1 MFLNHVQIQSEV
13 FPTKAHYPF
22 NLSIFQNTS
31 GLYFDTPVTFL
42 IGENGAGKTTLLRAL
57 CMKCGIHIWEEME
70 RLRVHHNPYQNKLHT
85 ALTIKWQEGRVPGS
99 FFSSQMFRYF
109 SEILDEWA
117 SSDPDLLDYF
127 GGRSL
132 LTQSH
137 GQSLVSFF
145 KARYKVRGL
154 YLLDE
159 PETALSPKSQIEL
172 LQLLTKLSQEGQA
185 QFIIATHS
193 PILLACPDAKIYSF
207 DSSFIESVDYEE
219 TDYYQF
225 YRAFLLNRDQFLPLK
240 QAID

>member
-1 MFLNHVQIQSEV
+1 MHLNCVEFQPSKY
-13 FPTKAHYPF
+13 PTHDYYPF
-22 NLSIFQNTS
+22 NLNIFRNS
-31 GLYFDTPVTFL
+31 SEISFDQPVTFF

-70 RLRVHHNPYQNKLHT
+70 RLRVHHNPYQNKLYT
-85 ALTIKWQEGRVPGS
+85 ALKIQWKRGAVPGS

-117 SSDPDLLDYF
+117 SSDPGLLDYF
-127 GGRSL
+127 GGKSL

-145 KARYKVRGL
+145 RARYKVKGL

-172 LQLLTKLSQEGQA
+172 LQLLTKYSGEGKT

-193 PILLACPDAKIYSF
+193 PILLACPNAQIYNFDAHRITP
-207 DSSFIESVDYEE
+207 IEYEDTE
-219 TDYYQF
+219 YYQF
-225 YRAFLLNRDQFLPLK
+225 YRSFLLNRDQYLN
-240 QAID
+240 I

>member
-1 MFLNHVQIQSEV
+1 MFLNHVQIQSEI
-13 FPTKAHYPF
+13 FPTTAHYPF
-22 NLSIFQNTS
+22 NLSIFQNTKD
-31 GLYFDTPVTFL
+31 LDFDTPVTFL

-70 RLRVHHNPYQNKLHT
+70 RLRMHHNPYQNKN
-85 ALTIKWQEGRVPGS
+85 GRVPGS

-117 SSDPDLLDYF
+117 SSDPNLLDYF
-127 GGRSL
+127 GGKSL

-172 LQLLTKLSQEGQA
+172 LQLLTQLSQQGQA

-193 PILLACPDAKIYSF
+193 PILLACPNAKIYSF
-207 DSSFIESVDYEE
+207 DASFIEPVNYEE

-225 YRAFLLNRDQFLPLK
+225 YRAFLLNRDQFLAPLTSR
-240 QAID
+240 